1 MPKAHVIITAITI
14 QGLSYRQAANQ
25 YGVSKSWAHQ
35 LHKRLLIEGD
45 AALTPTSR
53 RPHSSPNALPAPLR
67 QRILDLRFEL
77 TSQGFDAGAH
87 TIAEH
92 LNREGHQVSLS
103 TIWRILRRAEVVTP
117 QPQKRPRSSYQRFT
131 ADQPNSMWQSDFTHW
146 PLANGRDTEI
156 IGWIDDHARFLLH
169 LSAHPRVTGATVT
182 NTFTH
187 STTEHGKPVST
198 LTDNGMV
205 YTTRLST
212 AARGISSGNAFET
225 LLALEGII
233 QKNGRPYKPTTQGKI
248 ERLWQTLKLFLK
260 SQNPPRTIDE
270 LQQQLDT
277 FRDYYNHVR
286 PHRALGRRTPH
297 SAYTLIPKA
306 EPSGA
311 PGAIWKVRYD
321 IVNQGKITLRY
332 GNKMLHLGLGRAHER
347 TDVIALIK
355 NDHATVID
363 AHGTVLG
370 EYKLDPK
377 PRYQHKIKT
386 REPPFPGVHVSTMS

>member
-14 QGLSYRQAANQ
+14 QHLSYRQVATQ

-35 LHKRLLIEGD
+35 LHKRWLAEGES
-45 AALTPTSR
+45 ALTPASK
-53 RPHSSPNALPAPLR
+53 RPRSSPNAIPETLR
-67 QRILDLRFEL
+67 QRILQLRFEL
-77 TSQGFDAGAH
+77 TSTGFDAGAH

-92 LNREGHQVSLS
+92 LNREGHYVSVS
-103 TIWRILRRAEVVTP
+103 TIWRTLRRAEVVTP

-146 PLANGRDTEI
+146 ALANGRDTEI

-169 LSAHPRVTGATVT
+169 LSAHPRVTGTTVT
-182 NTFTH
+182 STFTLC
-187 STTEHGKPVST
+187 TTEHGKPVST

-212 AARGISSGNAFET
+212 AARGLSSGNAFET

-260 SQNPPRTIDE
+260 SQNPPTTIDE
-270 LQQQLDT
+270 LQHQLDT
-277 FRDYYNHVR
+277 FRNYYNHVR

-297 SAYTLIPKA
+297 TAYTLIPKA
-306 EPSGA
+306 EPSGN

-321 IVNQGKITLRY
+321 IVNEGKITIRF
-332 GNKMLHLGLGRAHER
+332 GNKLLHLGLGRAHER

-363 AHGTVLG
+363 TQGTVLG
-370 EYKLDPK
+370 EYQLDPK
-377 PRYQHKIKT
+377 HRYQHNTKT